1 MSTGADRALGEFLAE
16 AQEIVETLQ
25 SSLLEIER
33 QRSAG
38 RPADPDLVNGCF
50 RAVHSLKGL
59 TGLFGLTRASELAHR
74 LENLLDAIRLG
85 RVDARPAT
93 LDVMFEAVE
102 LFGAALAAARDGGD
116 LDPHRLIDYLSRLD
130 AAVAAPAAAAAEPE
144 DGFGGWQLEPGLL
157 SVLTEYEEHRLR
169 ENIRGGADIFRL
181 GGHFDLMSI
190 ERGIEQVKERVKPHG
205 EIVTYLPGGEGNDP
219 STIELHILVAS
230 HEPLVKLAAAL
241 EGTTVVVER
250 IPRSERRRMTMPL
263 SGPPAPAPAPPPPP
277 PLHPSTP
284 PPPTPPPTDPS
295 DSDPDASD
303 VTLRSVSQSVRVDIR
318 KLDALMNA
326 VGELGLV
333 HTGLVEL
340 LDRLLTQ
347 GRDDEAQALRREVRA
362 LERRLAELQGGIL
375 EVRMVPLRQVFDKL
389 TRVVRKLSRGLGKQI
404 RLDVAGADTELDKLI
419 VEELSDPLMH
429 IIRNAI
435 DHGIESAAERIAAG
449 KPEIGTISVRALQQ
463 GNRVIVSVADD
474 GRGIDEQAVA
484 RAAISRGLIA
494 AGQTGELGRR
504 ELQNLLFLPGMST
517 RDEATELSGRGV
529 GLDVVKTNISRLSG
543 IIDLT
548 SNPGLG
554 TAVTITLPITLA
566 IIQAVVVRV
575 AGRVYCVPLNSVL
588 ESLLLEPGEI
598 KTIEG
603 REVMSLRR
611 QTLRLVR
618 LSDLFKLGGA
628 IRRPGAHAY
637 VVVVGVA
644 QHRLG
649 LVVDELI
656 GQQDVVIKSLGPAL
670 AGLRGIAGATELGGR
685 RTSLVLDVPALVEEA
700 LARGG
705 SAEAA

>member
-1 MSTGADRALGEFLAE
+1 
-16 AQEIVETLQ
+16 
-25 SSLLEIER
+25 
-33 QRSAG
+33 
-38 RPADPDLVNGCF
+38 
-50 RAVHSLKGL
+50 
-59 TGLFGLTRASELAHR
+59 
-74 LENLLDAIRLG
+74 
-85 RVDARPAT
+85 
-93 LDVMFEAVE
+93 
-102 LFGAALAAARDGGD
+102 
-116 LDPHRLIDYLSRLD
+116 
-130 AAVAAPAAAAAEPE
+130 
-144 DGFGGWQLEPGLL
+144 
-157 SVLTEYEEHRLR
+157 
-169 ENIRGGADIFRL
+169 
-181 GGHFDLMSI
+181 
-190 ERGIEQVKERVKPHG
+190 
-205 EIVTYLPGGEGNDP
+205 
-219 STIELHILVAS
+219 
-230 HEPLVKLAAAL
+230 
-241 EGTTVVVER
+241 
-250 IPRSERRRMTMPL
+250 
-263 SGPPAPAPAPPPPP
+263 
-277 PLHPSTP
+277 
-284 PPPTPPPTDPS
+284 
-295 DSDPDASD
+295 
-303 VTLRSVSQSVRVDIR
+303 
-318 KLDALMNA
+318 MNA

-340 LDRLLTQ
+340 LDRLLAQ

-435 DHGIESAAERIAAG
+435 DHGIESAAERLAAG
-449 KPEIGTISVRALQQ
+449 KPEIGTIAVRALQQ

-484 RAAISRGLIA
+484 RAAVGRGLLPA
-494 AGQTGELGRR
+494 TQAGELGRR
-504 ELQNLLFLPGMST
+504 ELHNLLFLPGMST

-543 IIDLT
+543 IIDLAST
-548 SNPGLG
+548 PGLG
-554 TAVTITLPITLA
+554 TTVTITLPITLA

-575 AGRVYCVPLNSVL
+575 SGRVYCVPLNSVL

-598 KTIEG
+598 RTIEG

-618 LSDLFKLGGA
+618 LADLFKLGGA
-628 IRRPGAHAY
+628 TRRPGSHAY